1 MKIQPLTEKL
11 SNISKKTTL
20 RCDPKYCHF
29 WDFEKGTPIKTDLK
43 TTFLKHFTVPYEKKM
58 ISKGTLDEER
68 PIIELNDVE
77 SRTSIVL
84 YDKNG
89 NPRVTSEIESSK
101 LDFEDCD
108 IVFNR
113 LEPYLGKIL
122 INDHSQNTI
131 GTSEWIPL
139 KFKPRRINKLFIKYL
154 LLTPSLLNAYWELRS
169 GKRHARIREW
179 DLVRI
184 WLPIPDIDLQN
195 RMADKIKPLEQEM
208 IAKLRTLKKPVDVI
222 NGIFSERFGFDCEEY
237 RTLSNI
243 HQFIRHPV
251 DTTRTVEFRM
261 TAKFQ
266 HPRYE
271 YLQRILKCFETVK
284 LRTLCS
290 TPINRG
296 VQPLYDPDGETYV
309 VKTLNLQHSHL
320 DFAEADFVNRAFY
333 DEHKDAQVHEDDIL
347 ISSTGEG
354 RGKVDIYKEES
365 EAIADSHISIVRV
378 KESVNPQFIVYYLRS
393 LIGKMILELSE
404 IAIKGTPEIYSY
416 MLEKAPIIV
425 VDREM
430 QDNIVEKVEIE
441 LKEIQRQRKSIGTIR
456 DEIDDIILT
465 PLSGQGTEPCST

>member
-1 MKIQPLTEKL
+1 MKIKPLNVKL
-11 SNISKKTTL
+11 SNIGKKITL

-29 WDFEKGTPIKTDLK
+29 WDSEKGTPIKTDLK
-43 TTFLKHFTVPYEKKM
+43 PTCLKHFAVPYQKKM
-58 ISKGTLDEER
+58 ISKGELDEER

-84 YDKNG
+84 YNENG
-89 NPRVTSEIESSK
+89 NPRVTSKVESSK
-101 LDFEDCD
+101 LDFADCD

-122 INDHSQNTI
+122 INDHSQDII

-139 KFKPRRINKLFIKYL
+139 KFMPRRINKLFIKYL
-154 LLTPSLLNAYWELRS
+154 LLTPLLLNAYWELRS

-184 WLPIPDIDLQN
+184 WLPIPDVDLQN
-195 RMADKIKPLEQEM
+195 KIADEIRPLEQEM
-208 IAKLRTLKKPVDVI
+208 IARHRTLKKPVDVI
-222 NGIFSERFGFDCEEY
+222 NEVFAESFGFDCEEY

-243 HQFIRHPV
+243 HQFVRHPV

-261 TAKFQ
+261 TVKFQ

-271 YLQRILKCFETVK
+271 YSERILRRFKTEK

-290 TPINRG
+290 MPIHRG
-296 VQPLYDPDGETYV
+296 VQPLYDPDGEIYV

-320 DFAEADFVNRAFY
+320 DFTEADFVKRDFY
-333 DEHKDAQVHEDDIL
+333 EKHNDAEVRENDIL

-354 RGKVDIYKEES
+354 RGKVDIYQEEN
-365 EAIADSHISIVRV
+365 EAIADSHISIVRI
-378 KESVNPQFIVYYLRS
+378 KESVNPLFIVYYLRS

-404 IAIKGTPEIYSY
+404 LAIKGTPEIYRY

-425 VDREM
+425 VDRKV
-430 QDNIVEKVEIE
+430 QDHIVEEVEVE
-441 LKEIQRQRKSIGTIR
+441 LKRIQRQRKGIGTIR
-456 DEIDDIILT
+456 DKIDEIIIT
-465 PLSGQGTEPCST
+465 MLSEQETQHRSS